1 MDLSSVI
8 WLVLLILFVA
18 VEAGTVMLVSVWFAI
33 GALAALIC
41 SLLGGEVWL
50 QAVLFFAV
58 SGLSLWALWP
68 LRKKLITSK
77 ITKTNID
84 ALVGTT
90 GKVLV
95 AIDNENGTGR
105 VRLGGMD
112 WAARSS
118 DGSVIEEQTLIRVE
132 KIEGVKVFIRPA
144 EVKENR

>member
-50 QAVLFFAV
+50 QAVLFFVV

-84 ALVGTT
+84 ALLGTT

-132 KIEGVKVFIRPA
+132 KIEGVKVFVRPA